1 MTSEAP
7 NRASKLVDELYEKHG
22 SNLEALFKE
31 FEERVIADPSLK
43 DELVAPA
50 FERIVKMELLKRG
63 RLPH

>member
-1 MTSEAP
+1 
-7 NRASKLVDELYEKHG
+7 LVDELYEKHG

-31 FEERVIADPSLK
+31 FEERVIADPPLK
-43 DELVAPA
+43 DEMVAPA